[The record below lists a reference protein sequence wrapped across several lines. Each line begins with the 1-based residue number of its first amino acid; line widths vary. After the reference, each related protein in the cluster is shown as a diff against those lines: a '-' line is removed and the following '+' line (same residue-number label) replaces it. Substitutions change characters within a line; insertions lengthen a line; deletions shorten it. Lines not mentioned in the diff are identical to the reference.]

1 MTDLVEREPA
11 LRALKA
17 LLDAAHTQGHVVLVA
32 GEAGI
37 GKTSVLRAAAAAH
50 RAAGGQVWWG
60 ACDSLETPHPLAPL
74 FDIARDAAPRFAARL
89 DGARPALFEAV
100 LDDLRRAD
108 GALLVVVEDAHWAD
122 DATLDL
128 LKYLGRRIERAHA
141 LLAVSYR
148 DDEVTATH
156 PLRRVLG
163 ELPPAARTYLPIP
176 RLSAAAVETLA
187 REAGRNA
194 AGLYAL
200 THGNAFFVAELL
212 RDGSAGMAVP
222 QSVQDVVLAR
232 YARLSPGAQALL
244 RLVAVVPGRT
254 ERWLAD
260 DLLCPA
266 PDDLESAL
274 ASGLLLSGASTLTYR
289 HELGRVAVESA
300 LSPPQAQALHRQ
312 LLAALQAAERDTPA
326 ARLAHHALHAL
337 DHTAI
342 TRWGPAAAEQ
352 ATARGAHREAR
363 AHWRA
368 ALHHGQPADATQ
380 QRQWLEAFLAT
391 AQFTGRSEDDM
402 AAFRELEQL
411 ALQRGDHADAAWQRA
426 RQGQAC
432 IPLLRHREAER
443 LVGEALTMLQGLPPS
458 LVTARV
464 LHVEAWR
471 LMIEREATASVQA
484 SRQALAIAQTAGDAA
499 MVRAVRGGMGI
510 ATLFLD
516 YDEGIAQSTARIAEY
531 RADGNIPGVV
541 AILSNLGSGSGEL
554 MHLVRAEAW
563 LREALALCRAHEIDG
578 SVDYVQAW
586 LALCRVLRGAWDEAA
601 ALALEVTA
609 RAGTLEMSRL
619 MALLALGRLRV
630 RRGDPGAAEVLDEAL
645 AMAESTQT
653 LQRVG
658 PTHAARAEAAFMRG
672 DLAAVRAEVEAGLPL
687 AQAKGHPWFIGELAY
702 WGWRAGA
709 IARAPAGSAQ
719 PYALE
724 MTGRWHE
731 AAAAWLALGCPCE
744 QARALAAGDEPA
756 QREALSIFERLGA
769 RPAAEALRRALRD
782 AGVRG
787 VARGARDSTRVN
799 PCQLTQA
806 EMKTLTLMA
815 QGLRNADIAERVH
828 RSVRT
833 VDHHVAAVLAKLCVD
848 SRQAAVARATR
859 EGWLAP
865 QQGARPTRINRPTG
879 EI

>member
-1 MTDLVEREPA
+1 MTDLVERDAA

-17 LLDAAHTQGHVVLVA
+17 LLDGARTRGHVVLVA

-37 GKTSVLRAAAAAH
+37 GKTSMLRAAAAAH

-74 FDIARDAAPRFAARL
+74 LDIARDASPRFAARL
-89 DGARPALFEAV
+89 DGARAALFEAV

-108 GALLVVVEDAHWAD
+108 GAILVVVEDAHWAD

-128 LKYLGRRIERAHA
+128 LKYLGRRIDGAHA

-148 DDEVTATH
+148 DDEVTAAH

-176 RLSAAAVETLA
+176 RLSVAAVETLA
-187 REAGRNA
+187 RKAGRSA
-194 AGLYAL
+194 AGLHAL
-200 THGNAFFVAELL
+200 THGNAFFVSELL
-212 RDGSAGMAVP
+212 RDGSAGAAVP

-254 ERWLAD
+254 ERWLVD
-260 DLLCPA
+260 DLLGPA
-266 PDDLESAL
+266 LDDLESAL
-274 ASGLLLSGASTLTYR
+274 ASGLLLADAASLTYR
-289 HELGRVAVESA
+289 HELGRVAVESS

-312 LLAALQAAERDTPA
+312 LLAALQAPGRGTPA
-326 ARLAHHALHAL
+326 ARLAHHALQAL
-337 DHTAI
+337 DRPAI
-342 TRWGPAAAEQ
+342 TRWAPAAAEQ
-352 ATARGAHREAR
+352 ASARGAHREAR

-368 ALHHGQPADATQ
+368 TLHHGQPADATQ
-380 QRQWLEAFLAT
+380 RRQWLEAFLAT
-391 AQFTGRSEDDM
+391 ASFTGRSEDDM
-402 AAFRELEQL
+402 AAFRELEEM
-411 ALQRGDHADAAWQRA
+411 ALQRGDPADAAWQRA

-432 IPLLRHREAER
+432 IPLLRHREAGR
-443 LVGEALTMLQGLPPS
+443 LIGEALAMLQGLPPS

-484 SRQALAIAQTAGDAA
+484 SRQALALADAAGDAA
-499 MVRAVRGGMGI
+499 LVRAIRGGMGI

-516 YDEGIAQSTARIAEY
+516 YDEGVAQSTACMAEY
-531 RADGNIPGVV
+531 RTEGRTASVV

-554 MHLVRAEAW
+554 MQLVRAEAW
-563 LREALALCRAHEIDG
+563 LREALALCRAHEIDA

-586 LALCRVLRGAWDEAA
+586 LGLCRMWRGAWDEAA
-601 ALALEVTA
+601 ALALEVTS

-630 RRGDPGAAEVLDEAL
+630 RRGDPGAAEALDDAL
-645 AMAESTQT
+645 ALAASSQT
-653 LQRVG
+653 LQRTG

-672 DLAAVRAEVEAGLPL
+672 DLAAVRAEVAAGLPL
-687 AQAKGHPWFIGELAY
+687 AQARAHPWFIGELAY
-702 WGWRAGA
+702 WVWRAGA
-709 IARAPAGSAQ
+709 IAEAPAGAAQ

-724 MTGRWHE
+724 MAGRWHE
-731 AAAAWLALGCPCE
+731 AAAAWGALDCPYE
-744 QARALAAGDEPA
+744 QARALAVGDEPA
-756 QREALSIFERLGA
+756 QREALAIFERLGA
-769 RPAAEALRRALRD
+769 RPATEALRRALRD

-787 VARGARDSTRVN
+787 VARGARDSTRAN
-799 PCQLTQA
+799 PCQLTPA
-806 EMKTLTLMA
+806 ELKTLTLMA
-815 QGLRNADIAERVH
+815 EGLRNADIAERVH

-833 VDHHVAAVLAKLCVD
+833 VDHHVAAVLAKLSVD
-848 SRQAAVARATR
+848 SRQAAVERATR
-859 EGWLAP
+859 EGWL
-865 QQGARPTRINRPTG
+865 GRPPGI
-879 EI
+879 